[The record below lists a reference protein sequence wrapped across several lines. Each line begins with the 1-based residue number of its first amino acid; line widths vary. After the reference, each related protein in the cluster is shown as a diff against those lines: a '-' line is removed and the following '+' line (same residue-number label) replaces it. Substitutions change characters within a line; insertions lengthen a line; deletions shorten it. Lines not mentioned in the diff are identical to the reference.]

1 MSLLPLPD
9 SIRDK
14 IEGVAARK
22 VGGFLRLPLNDILSK
37 SISQIASKAIGSPL
51 NFRDILKITGQSI
64 FDGTRLDPSKIDIS
78 DPRSFLGI
86 AQELGVKVPPEYEGY
101 IGAGQSILA
110 VIKGERPISDLAGAL
125 ESFGVEIPNSLRQYG
140 TDESEIISILEDA
153 GVDIPDEFQDILN
166 TAGQIAGLG
175 GSADGITPIDWLLGG
190 GTNSNSDTLLNG
202 RTPPFIP

>member
-9 SIRDK
+9 NIRDK
-14 IEGVAARK
+14 IESVTAGK
-22 VGGFLRLPLNDILSK
+22 IGGFLRLPLNDILSK
-37 SISQIASKAIGSPL
+37 SVSQIATKALNSPL

-64 FDGTRLDPSKIDIS
+64 FDGTRLDSSKIDLS

-86 AQELGVKVPPEYEGY
+86 AQELGVKIPSEYEGY
-101 IGAGQSILA
+101 IGASQSILG
-110 VIKGERPISDLAGAL
+110 VIKGERPISDLAGVMD
-125 ESFGVEIPNSLRQYG
+125 SFGVEIPSSLRQYG
-140 TDESEIISILEDA
+140 ADAKEIISILKDA
-153 GVDIPDEFQDILN
+153 GVEIPGEFQDILD

-190 GTNSNSDTLLNG
+190 NSANSNSTING